1 MKKPY
6 EAIRI
11 EPISVGWGTGL
22 NLGGKMGA
30 TAQGGVVDITKG
42 IGDFSII
49 VGAHVGATA
58 SATGVSATAANYVQ
72 FSVYEST
79 AATHVGSAISGAT
92 LTLGAA
98 TAGQLRGAVDAL
110 FTFSSK
116 HTTSEY
122 LTINGI
128 RYGVGTTSADGS
140 VANDKWASAING
152 FGSCQKLP
160 HYRAWTSAGQFM
172 GSTGAVYLCAE
183 DDQATG
189 LDIVMSAA
197 GSSGIPVKF
206 YKLQGV
212 IDINGHALSTNTPK
226 FLNVV
231 NSTFNGGTGCF
242 YSFLVRRGA
251 PTPAKVTKL
260 NT

>member
-6 EAIRI
+6 ETIRI

-22 NLGGKMGA
+22 NLGGKLGA
-30 TAQGGVVDITKG
+30 SAQGGVVDITKG

-58 SATGVSATAANYVQ
+58 SATGVSATGANAIQ

-79 AATHVGSAISGAT
+79 AATHAGSAISGAT

-98 TAGQLRGAVDAL
+98 TAGVLRGAVDAL
-110 FTFSSK
+110 LQFSSK
-116 HTTSEY
+116 HTTAEY

-128 RYGVGTTSADGS
+128 QYGVGTTSADGT
-140 VANDKWASAING
+140 VAAAKWASAING
-152 FGSCQKLP
+152 YGSCQKLP
-160 HYRAWTSAGQFM
+160 HYKAWTSAGNFM
-172 GSTGAVYLCAE
+172 GTSGKVYLCAD

-189 LDIVMSAA
+189 LDIQMSAA
-197 GSSGIPVKF
+197 NSSGIPVTF
-206 YKLQGV
+206 WKLQGV
-212 IDINGHALSTNTPK
+212 IDINAHALSTNTPK

-231 NSTFNGGTGCF
+231 NSTYAGGTGCL